1 MFDLRCGALKAGME
15 KGTGGV
21 EICGE
26 TGAGEDVESKPG
38 VASAPGGVASVK
50 PVEDCSDL
58 TWMLASLAM
67 CRVPPGAASPG
78 AASVSCRVNFK
89 LTPVQLCWDDYWIL
103 LLELHSGFGLVIILT
118 VV

>member
-1 MFDLRCGALKAGME
+1 ME

-26 TGAGEDVESKPG
+26 TGAGEDVE
-38 VASAPGGVASVK
+38 AASVK

-67 CRVPPGAASPG
+67 CRVPGCWRHLMPRASNPNQV
-78 AASVSCRVNFK
+78 A
-89 LTPVQLCWDDYWIL
+89 
-103 LLELHSGFGLVIILT
+103 
-118 VV
+118 